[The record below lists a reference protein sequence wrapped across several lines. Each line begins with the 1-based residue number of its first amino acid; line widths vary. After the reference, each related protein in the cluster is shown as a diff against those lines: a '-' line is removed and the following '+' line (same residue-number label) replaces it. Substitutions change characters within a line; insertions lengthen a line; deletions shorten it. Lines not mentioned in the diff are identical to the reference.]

1 MFDRCRTQR
10 FAVAKI
16 SCLHFIH
23 YFFIIFFIIL
33 FSLTFHSLKMFP
45 ASSNTSST
53 SNSTGELVNLVS
65 DYKESKQKYYQNQ
78 KVKTSTQDLRNTCLN
93 TSIKCTY
100 NSIEDTYNKRKEEMN
115 GIVDNLSYFKQ
126 TGQSIITNFSN
137 SCDDILNNVKQLNN
151 DVGNVY

>member
-1 MFDRCRTQR
+1 
-10 FAVAKI
+10 
-16 SCLHFIH
+16 
-23 YFFIIFFIIL
+23 
-33 FSLTFHSLKMFP
+33 MFP

-93 TSIKCTY
+93 TSIDCTY
-100 NSIEDTYNKRKEEMN
+100 SCIKNNCTKRKEEMN
-115 GIVDNLSYFKQ
+115 GIVENLSYFKT

-137 SCDDILNNVKQLNN
+137 SCDDILNRIQQLNN
-151 DVGNVY
+151 DVGNVYWFIR